1 MKRIIPIVLLLCL
14 LFAAMSIN
22 VYAAEP
28 NQPEVSANGGMVTFE
43 IMTEGDTQAGVPIA
57 DGFSIPEPV
66 IPCPIQGGVRILV
79 TDIAGTPLPGAVFG
93 LYDTGNQ
100 LIEELVTDENGITE
114 SGSLDGGDYYLSEL
128 SAPVGFLPV
137 YETIPF
143 SITEHGEVVCKTI
156 VNSRGYGILRITV
169 SGNEGEPVPGAVFA
183 LYHADTNDMVTKLTT
198 DDTGTAIFEPLTGR
212 YDLIQTQTAEG
223 YLLPESGF
231 SFVLAEHGE
240 TVELAVQ
247 NEKGA
252 PAVSTGT
259 IRLVKRDESTGALLP
274 GAVFGIY
281 DAATDKKIAEMTT
294 GSDGMATTGQLPGG
308 NYYLMEL
315 TAPAGYT
322 LSTEK
327 TAVRVAAGEMA
338 EVTVTN
344 EPEKAEPTG
353 VLLVTKVDK
362 NTEERLSGAVFG
374 IYNTATNEKITEIT
388 TGSDGMVS
396 YELTAESYYLRELKA
411 PDGYVLSA
419 DKVPFTVKSGE
430 TTELT
435 VTNMPEKTENTG
447 TLLIIK
453 KAEKTGKP
461 LSGAVFGVYDAS
473 TDEKVAEITTGGDG
487 MVSYELPAG
496 DYYLREL
503 KAPDGYALEKAKILF
518 SIKSEVTVKI
528 EVTNMLADINP
539 VTGGAA
545 RTISVPKTGGASPA
559 LNYVLAALCMSI
571 SIICGLMLCRRYRNS
586 LRRN

>member
-1 MKRIIPIVLLLCL
+1 
-14 LFAAMSIN
+14 MSIN

-28 NQPEVSANGGMVTFE
+28 DQPEVSANGGMVTFE
-43 IMTEGDTQAGVPIA
+43 IITEGDTQAGIPLA

-66 IPCPIQGGVRILV
+66 IPCPIQGGVRILA
-79 TDIAGTPLPGAVFG
+79 TDIAGTPLSGAVFG

-100 LIEELVTDENGITE
+100 LIEELVTNADGITE

-143 SITEHGEVVCKTI
+143 SITVHGEVVCKTV
-156 VNSRGYGILRITV
+156 VNSRGYGILKITV

-259 IRLVKRDESTGALLP
+259 VRLVKRDESTGALLP

-294 GSDGMATTGQLPGG
+294 GSDGMA
-308 NYYLMEL
+308 
-315 TAPAGYT
+315 
-322 LSTEK
+322 
-327 TAVRVAAGEMA
+327 
-338 EVTVTN
+338 
-344 EPEKAEPTG
+344 
-353 VLLVTKVDK
+353 
-362 NTEERLSGAVFG
+362 
-374 IYNTATNEKITEIT
+374 
-388 TGSDGMVS
+388 S

-435 VTNMPEKTENTG
+435 VTNMPEKAENTG

-487 MVSYELPAG
+487 TASYELPAG

-503 KAPDGYALEKAKILF
+503 KAPDGYVLSADKVPFTVKSGETTELTVTNMPEKAESTGTLLIIKKAEKTGKPLSGAVFGVYDAATDEKVAEITTGGDGTASYELPAGDYYLRELKAPEGYALEKAKIPF
-518 SIKSEVTVKI
+518 TVKSEVTVKI

>member
-28 NQPEVSANGGMVTFE
+28 DQPEVSANGGMVTFE
-43 IMTEGDTQAGVPIA
+43 IITEGDTQAGIPLA

-66 IPCPIQGGVRILV
+66 IPCPIQGGVRILA
-79 TDIAGTPLPGAVFG
+79 TDIAGTPLSGAVFG

-100 LIEELVTDENGITE
+100 LIEELVTNADGITE

-143 SITEHGEVVCKTI
+143 SITVHGEVVCKTV
-156 VNSRGYGILRITV
+156 VNSRGYGILKITV

-259 IRLVKRDESTGALLP
+259 VRLVKRDESTGALLP

-294 GSDGMATTGQLPGG
+294 GSDGMA
-308 NYYLMEL
+308 
-315 TAPAGYT
+315 
-322 LSTEK
+322 
-327 TAVRVAAGEMA
+327 
-338 EVTVTN
+338 
-344 EPEKAEPTG
+344 
-353 VLLVTKVDK
+353 
-362 NTEERLSGAVFG
+362 
-374 IYNTATNEKITEIT
+374 
-388 TGSDGMVS
+388 S

-435 VTNMPEKTENTG
+435 VTNMPEKAENTG

-487 MVSYELPAG
+487 TASYELPAG

-503 KAPDGYALEKAKILF
+503 KAPDGYVLSADKVPFTVKSGETTELTVTNMPEKAESTGTLLIIKKAEKTGKPLSGAVFGVYDAATDEKVAEITTGGDGTASYELPAGDYYLRELKAPEGYALEKAKIPF
-518 SIKSEVTVKI
+518 TVKSEVTVKI